1 MYRNNLLFYKNLL
14 DGKPSLLRFDLNG
27 KLNEMKKKYYK
38 FLRRVEDWDNN
49 LPTFQKKLSIQ
60 PVCTMQ
66 IKLINYQCP
75 SIFCIVFRKTVEL
88 YDMIITISTIEVM
101 NISFLYCR
109 KFLSTKI
116 NKSKY
121 IHGNLKF
128 MRKYL
133 NLCKHAFKMSQRY
146 QNL

>member
-1 MYRNNLLFYKNLL
+1 M
-14 DGKPSLLRFDLNG
+14 DGKGIAKKPSLLRFDLNG
-27 KLNEMKKKYYK
+27 KLNEMKKKNISD
-38 FLRRVEDWDNN
+38 FLEGLNFRDNN
-49 LPTFQKKLSIQ
+49 LPTSQKLSIL

-66 IKLINYQCP
+66 IKFKLHCP
-75 SIFCIVFRKTVEL
+75 SVFCIVFRKTVEL

-101 NISFLYCR
+101 NLSFLYCR

-121 IHGNLKF
+121 TLGNLKF